1 MGLLII
7 QALVV
12 LASRFN
18 SLKFIKNS
26 DALQEISGMKLADRV
41 LYEIAFA
48 CDFVP
53 ELVANSFNALS
64 VGTSLRRR
72 RRRCKGGENCAIAL
86 ILSFSFSR
94 DDRNEYFN
102 HDLERSV

>member
-41 LYEIAFA
+41 LF
-48 CDFVP
+48 P
-53 ELVANSFNALS
+53 EL
-64 VGTSLRRR
+64 
-72 RRRCKGGENCAIAL
+72 RCKFFQRIIGWDE
-86 ILSFSFSR
+86 SK
-94 DDRNEYFN
+94 E
-102 HDLERSV
+102 EEEEV

>member
-53 ELVANSFNALS
+53 ELANSFNALS

-72 RRRCKGGENCAIAL
+72 RRRCKGGENCVDSL
-86 ILSFSFSR
+86 VFFFSR
-94 DDRNEYFN
+94 
-102 HDLERSV
+102 RSKRIF

>member
-26 DALQEISGMKLADRV
+26 DALQEISGMKLANRV

-53 ELVANSFNALS
+53 EL
-64 VGTSLRRR
+64 
-72 RRRCKGGENCAIAL
+72 RCKFFQRIIGWDE
-86 ILSFSFSR
+86 SK
-94 DDRNEYFN
+94 E
-102 HDLERSV
+102 EEEEV